1 MMLSWYVLRS
11 KPRKEDTVYRQIKT
25 HGYDVYYP
33 RMRVSP
39 VNKRSRKIKP
49 YFPGYMFVNVDLD
62 QMGLSTFKWMP
73 HTLGLVCFGDEPA
86 IVPEHLI
93 NELQS
98 KVGKIFDIEFD
109 GQNEFN
115 TGDQIVVKNGLFRGY
130 EAIFDQRISGSERVR
145 VLLKLLNDKRQIK
158 VELDA
163 DQIRKRD

>member
-1 MMLSWYVLRS
+1 MALSWYVLRS

-25 HGYDVYYP
+25 HGFDVYYP

-39 VNKRSRKIKP
+39 VNKRSRKVKP

-98 KVGKIFDIEFD
+98 KVGKILDFEFE
-109 GQNEFN
+109 GQNEYK

-145 VLLKLLNDKRQIK
+145 VLLMINVKLR
-158 VELDA
+158 
-163 DQIRKRD
+163 

>member
-1 MMLSWYVLRS
+1 MLSWYVLRS